1 MKRWRGIRKVIP
13 ALIFMALLCGLC
25 SCGKTGSEEEET
37 VKARIGQER
46 EGNRTAVEA
55 QAGEEEKSEPG
66 TEAGTGEKEGKTE
79 AVGEG
84 KAEGENNEE
93 GKAEAAGEGKAEGGS
108 RKEGKTEVVGE
119 GKAEGENREEGKTEI
134 AGEGKAEEESGE
146 EGIAEAAEEG
156 SAAPQYARIYLPV
169 VEGWDDDMG
178 SVWFSL
184 LYLDDD
190 GIPELV
196 VGDDYFGCYSIYTV
210 KGDTAFCLVDAL
222 TTVSLGYYEKTG
234 VVAAFSRWDGGGD
247 EGGYGKSYF
256 LTGKD
261 GTVTEDSMP
270 ALRYSYHG
278 ISDAEGN
285 YTGEGIT
292 EYYDGE
298 EETDKQS
305 FQNRMSELGIV
316 EGNEKVCQESL
327 WRKAEM
333 LDYLRQP

>member
-1 MKRWRGIRKVIP
+1 MKRWRGIRKVIA

-37 VKARIGQER
+37 AKARIGQER

-79 AVGEG
+79 A
-84 KAEGENNEE
+84 
-93 GKAEAAGEGKAEGGS
+93 AGEGKAEGRS
-108 RKEGKTEVVGE
+108 
-119 GKAEGENREEGKTEI
+119 REEGKIEI

-270 ALRYSYHG
+270 ALRFSYHG

-316 EGNEKVCQESL
+316 EGNEKVCQENL

>member
-37 VKARIGQER
+37 AKARIGQER

-79 AVGEG
+79 A
-84 KAEGENNEE
+84 
-93 GKAEAAGEGKAEGGS
+93 AGEGKAEGRS
-108 RKEGKTEVVGE
+108 
-119 GKAEGENREEGKTEI
+119 REEGKIEI

-270 ALRYSYHG
+270 ALRFSYHG

-333 LDYLRQP
+333 LDYLRHLEKLK

>member
-1 MKRWRGIRKVIP
+1 MKRWRGIRKVIA

-37 VKARIGQER
+37 AKARIGQER

-79 AVGEG
+79 A
-84 KAEGENNEE
+84 
-93 GKAEAAGEGKAEGGS
+93 AGEGKAEGRS
-108 RKEGKTEVVGE
+108 
-119 GKAEGENREEGKTEI
+119 REEGKTEI

-270 ALRYSYHG
+270 ALRFSYHG

>member
-1 MKRWRGIRKVIP
+1 MKRWRGIRKVIA

-37 VKARIGQER
+37 AKARIGQER

-79 AVGEG
+79 A
-84 KAEGENNEE
+84 
-93 GKAEAAGEGKAEGGS
+93 AGEGKAEG
-108 RKEGKTEVVGE
+108 RR
-119 GKAEGENREEGKTEI
+119 REEGKTEI

-196 VGDDYFGCYSIYTV
+196 VGDDYFGCYSIYKIGRAHV
-210 KGDTAFCLVDAL
+210 
-222 TTVSLGYYEKTG
+222 
-234 VVAAFSRWDGGGD
+234 
-247 EGGYGKSYF
+247 
-256 LTGKD
+256 
-261 GTVTEDSMP
+261 
-270 ALRYSYHG
+270 
-278 ISDAEGN
+278 
-285 YTGEGIT
+285 
-292 EYYDGE
+292 
-298 EETDKQS
+298 
-305 FQNRMSELGIV
+305 
-316 EGNEKVCQESL
+316 
-327 WRKAEM
+327 
-333 LDYLRQP
+333 